1 MTLTVRL
8 SIPRSEVREYREEYM
23 ECNPWEISD
32 EEIKQDFL
40 DRFWADKHEYLC
52 GADIQCEIVE
62 D

>member
-1 MTLTVRL
+1 MTVTVRV

-40 DRFWADKHEYLC
+40 DRFGQINTNIY
-52 GADIQCEIVE
+52 VE
-62 D
+62 QILNVK